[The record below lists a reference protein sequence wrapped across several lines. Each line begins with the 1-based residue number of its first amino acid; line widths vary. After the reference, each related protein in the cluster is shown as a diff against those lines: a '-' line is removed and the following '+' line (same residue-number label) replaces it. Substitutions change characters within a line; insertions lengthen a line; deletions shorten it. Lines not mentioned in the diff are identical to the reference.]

1 MTLISLLVVRYFV
14 VTQAEEF
21 DENDEHC
28 RMIQDRVVQLSRDFA
43 WHVRETVAG
52 VFPQVIE
59 ICHKRWPAFT
69 NRSLYPSY
77 SNLLNDQ
84 AKQVC

>member
-1 MTLISLLVVRYFV
+1 MVRYFV

-21 DENDEHC
+21 GEDDEPC
-28 RMIQDRVVQLSRDFA
+28 RQIQERVVTLSHDFA

-59 ICHKRWPAFT
+59 ICHKRWPTFT
-69 NRSLYPSY
+69 NRSLYPAY
-77 SNLLNDQ
+77 ANLINDQ
-84 AKQVC
+84 AKQVR